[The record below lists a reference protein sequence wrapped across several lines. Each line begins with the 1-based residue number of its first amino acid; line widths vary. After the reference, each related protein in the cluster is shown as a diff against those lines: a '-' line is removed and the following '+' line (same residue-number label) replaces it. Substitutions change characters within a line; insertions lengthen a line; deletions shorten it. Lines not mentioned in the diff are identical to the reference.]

1 MRKIYLLAA
10 FLLIL
15 GCRDEEVSVELPTNE
30 VSYAVT
36 EISFKP
42 ELNASVSD
50 EIVLDYDGMQTFTA
64 AIPYEVSIENLIASI
79 TLSSDGGFIQL
90 DGSAFQNEVTAHNF
104 GKEVELEVFNSDQSN
119 SWNYTIRLTYS

>member
-15 GCRDEEVSVELPTNE
+15 GCRDEEVGAELPTNE

-50 EIVLDYDGMQTFTA
+50 EIVLD
-64 AIPYEVSIENLIASI
+64 
-79 TLSSDGGFIQL
+79 
-90 DGSAFQNEVTAHNF
+90 
-104 GKEVELEVFNSDQSN
+104 
-119 SWNYTIRLTYS
+119 

>member
-15 GCRDEEVSVELPTNE
+15 CCRDEEVSAEQPTNE

-50 EIVLDYDGMQTFTA
+50 EIVLDYDGMQTFTE

-79 TLSSDGGFIQL
+79 TL
-90 DGSAFQNEVTAHNF
+90 
-104 GKEVELEVFNSDQSN
+104 
-119 SWNYTIRLTYS
+119 